1 VPIKDAEDEFIGAR
15 EILGR
20 RNFLIPVEQTDRQ
33 RTIEMSVNTDDVD
46 DLLQNEPELDDERR
60 GVVDDRSF
68 QSVVAARRAEQVV
81 EQPLLVRSLHCLCDD
96 TNNKHGRVVLARG
109 RADHSSD
116 SFLT

>member
-1 VPIKDAEDEFIGAR
+1 
-15 EILGR
+15 
-20 RNFLIPVEQTDRQ
+20 
-33 RTIEMSVNTDDVD
+33 MSVNTDDVD

>member
-1 VPIKDAEDEFIGAR
+1 
-15 EILGR
+15 
-20 RNFLIPVEQTDRQ
+20 
-33 RTIEMSVNTDDVD
+33 MSVNTDDVD

-96 TNNKHGRVVLARG
+96 TNNKHARVVLARG
-109 RADHSSD
+109 RADHSRD
-116 SFLT
+116 SFLI